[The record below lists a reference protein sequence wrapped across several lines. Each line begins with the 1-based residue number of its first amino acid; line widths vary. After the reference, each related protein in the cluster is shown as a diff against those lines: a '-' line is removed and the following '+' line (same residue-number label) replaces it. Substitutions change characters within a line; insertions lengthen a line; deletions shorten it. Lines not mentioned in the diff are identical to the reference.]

1 MKVEQT
7 NEFARAVKKLSRQ
20 HKAVLD
26 EAVKTIIADPT
37 IGELKTAD
45 LAGVR
50 VYKFRLDQQLTLLG
64 YQHDV
69 QGLTLYLLKLGSHE
83 NFYRDLKKASR
94 TTKPA
99 PGDPETPPDADAPE

>member
-20 HKAVLD
+20 HKALVD
-26 EAVKTIIADPT
+26 DAVREILQNPE

-45 LAGVR
+45 LAGIR
-50 VYKFRLDQQLTLLG
+50 VHKFKLDRQLTLLG
-64 YQHDV
+64 YQVDDQTV
-69 QGLTLYLLKLGSHE
+69 TLYLLKLGSHE
-83 NFYRDLKKASR
+83 NFYRDLKKESR

-99 PGDPETPPDADAPE
+99 PDAD